1 MTKYQDLF
9 HQNMIFILQYR
20 YLQNDTQG
28 ASSCLRGHRRMLI
41 SEVTAMLSNC
51 PPFCDFRPLLYC
63 STAATPLRN
72 YAVVSRWI
80 RNIDANP
87 YWFHLELLSS
97 WIFFSSWT
105 QNHFYSCVILLL
117 QCCFKLWHYYYS
129 IKRSFETSV
138 SLFCEIA
145 DSLKCFSLQW

>member
-97 WIFFSSWT
+97 WTFFPYGHKIIFTLCDIVTSVLL
-105 QNHFYSCVILLL
+105 QIMALLL
-117 QCCFKLWHYYYS
+117 LYKNKFWNIGFFILWNRRFFKML
-129 IKRSFETSV
+129 
-138 SLFCEIA
+138 
-145 DSLKCFSLQW
+145 